1 MTVHAKDAFLAG
13 LISCVAFGAWADGP
27 TISSV
32 EVRQRWPWN
41 RLVNIDYTLSCEAGK
56 SMDIRLSAFD
66 GTNVLTLPECSLSGN
81 MNGITCGVHRIVWN
95 PLRTIYTHQA
105 LMRFNVVLTVTNTPL
120 YAIMNLTQTNTPD
133 QIQYLYEADLA
144 SGAYGTVA
152 TNPVPGV
159 ASLAWTGVTN
169 GTLYKTD
176 QLVLRRVPAGSYLM
190 GGTKPVTLTKP
201 FYVGVFEV
209 TQRQWEHVMG
219 IGQKPSSYNNAAWYM
234 TRPVES
240 MPYNTIRGATN
251 GSPAVNWPITDRTV
265 VTANSFVGRLRSLTG
280 IGMLDLPTEAQWEYA
295 CRAETTTV
303 FNDGDAS
310 ANVSA
315 ANANTN
321 AWLNSLGRYKF
332 DGGYLPDG
340 ATPPLYSC
348 APSNGTALVGSYLPN
363 AWGIYDMH
371 GNVQEYC
378 LDWKSS
384 IPGGMD
390 PAGPLSA
397 SDGTR
402 VLRGGGAFDPAYGCP
417 STSRNGTLPTS
428 AGARF
433 GFRLAWTLP

>member
-152 TNPVPGV
+152 TNPIPGV

-169 GTLYKTD
+169 GTSLQDGSTC
-176 QLVLRRVPAGSYLM
+176 PAPRT
-190 GGTKPVTLTKP
+190 GGL
-201 FYVGVFEV
+201 
-209 TQRQWEHVMG
+209 
-219 IGQKPSSYNNAAWYM
+219 
-234 TRPVES
+234 
-240 MPYNTIRGATN
+240 
-251 GSPAVNWPITDRTV
+251 
-265 VTANSFVGRLRSLTG
+265 
-280 IGMLDLPTEAQWEYA
+280 
-295 CRAETTTV
+295 
-303 FNDGDAS
+303 
-310 ANVSA
+310 
-315 ANANTN
+315 
-321 AWLNSLGRYKF
+321 
-332 DGGYLPDG
+332 LPDG
-340 ATPPLYSC
+340 R
-348 APSNGTALVGSYLPN
+348 
-363 AWGIYDMH
+363 H
-371 GNVQEYC
+371 E
-378 LDWKSS
+378 
-384 IPGGMD
+384 
-390 PAGPLSA
+390 AGHADETL
-397 SDGTR
+397 
-402 VLRGGGAFDPAYGCP
+402 LRGRIRGDAAAMGA
-417 STSRNGTLPTS
+417 RNGNRPKTEFLQQCGVVHDAS
-428 AGARF
+428 C
-433 GFRLAWTLP
+433 